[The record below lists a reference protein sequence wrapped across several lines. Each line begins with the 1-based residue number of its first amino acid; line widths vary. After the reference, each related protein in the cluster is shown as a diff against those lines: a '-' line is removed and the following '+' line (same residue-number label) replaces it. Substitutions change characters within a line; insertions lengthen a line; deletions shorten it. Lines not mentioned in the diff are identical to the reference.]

1 MENDPYTVMNKWRK
15 VEAYRLADAA
25 SEETKGSQEI
35 GALARR
41 EGVNPENTSP
51 PINGPAPGAPIP
63 FGSWFVCVIAVKP

>member
-41 EGVNPENTSP
+41 GGVNPENTVP
-51 PINGPAPGAPIP
+51 PLRSTARLPGRPYRLRLGLFALLQ
-63 FGSWFVCVIAVKP
+63 